1 MLGVILIVNNAL
13 PLLYQCTDVIN
24 VRPENCSEKAPSCLL
39 DCNGCNG
46 EDVESVLLSI

>member
-1 MLGVILIVNNAL
+1 MPAVIFIVNNA
-13 PLLYQCTDVIN
+13 LLYQCTDVIN